1 MTTETISIHHRFEK
15 RVLHESRLHKVCAA
29 VEEAV
34 AANKDL
40 GGAYLQGVNLS
51 NALLMR
57 GRFLNADFRDATL
70 VNVDFTNADLRGSI
84 FTGTQ
89 TTGMIVDG
97 ANLDGAIG
105 LKRHGA
111 AKETAI

>member
-34 AANKDL
+34 NTSKDL

-57 GRFLNADFRDATL
+57 GRFRSADFRDANL
-70 VNVDFTNADLRGSI
+70 VNVNFTNADLRGAI
-84 FTGTQ
+84 FTGANTK
-89 TTGMIVDG
+89 GMVTDG
-97 ANLDGAIG
+97 AHLFGIVG
-105 LKRHGA
+105 LSDAHQR
-111 AKETAI
+111 

>member
-15 RVLHESRLHKVCAA
+15 RVLHESQLHKVCAA

-57 GRFLNADFRDATL
+57 GRFRSADFRDATM
-70 VNVDFTNADLRGSI
+70 VNVNFTNADLRGAI
-84 FTGTQ
+84 FTGAL
-89 TTGMIVDG
+89 TTGMITDG
-97 ANLDGAIG
+97 ANLFGVIG
-105 LKRHGA
+105 LTLCPHPL
-111 AKETAI
+111 T

>member
-34 AANKDL
+34 AADKDL

-51 NALLMR
+51 NARVMR
-57 GRFLNADFRDATL
+57 GRFRSADFRDATL
-70 VNVDFTNADLRGSI
+70 VNVDFTNADLRSAM
-84 FTGTQ
+84 FTGANTR
-89 TTGMIVDG
+89 GMITDG
-97 ANLDGAIG
+97 ANLDGAVG
-105 LKRHGA
+105 LELDK
-111 AKETAI
+111 